1 MVEIRAYREFY
12 FIRDLET
19 EIIYLRNRK
28 FIQCSESSKNME
40 HKLQQMEV
48 INDPNI
54 KHILENRIVKKETA
68 SPVVRCMR
76 KAILLYPPW

>member
-28 FIQCSESSKNME
+28 FIQRSESSKNME
-40 HKLQQMEV
+40 HKLQQKEV

-68 SPVVRCMR
+68 SPVLSCIIKV
-76 KAILLYPPW
+76 ILLYPPW